1 MLTTT
6 RQKHN
11 MNIAPWTQHGTQ
23 NKQLCKTR
31 GMEWQCAS
39 CDLLFPSEAFIDDDR
54 RYNKDKGAIK
64 ILARKEY
71 CLNKGHWRRCRACL
85 DIRYDND
92 FSISSSI
99 TKQCQRCKYNRPAEY
114 FRESATTCNA
124 CLFKQQYEVFS
135 CAQCHKITSLKDWC
149 GRHNECHHR

>member
-1 MLTTT
+1 MKHIKN
-6 RQKHN
+6 RKQHVDNEQAEAQKEYCT
-11 MNIAPWTQHGTQ
+11 MDTAWKA
-23 NKQLCKTR
+23 KQKLCKTR

-64 ILARKEY
+64 ILATKEY

-124 CLFKQQYEVFS
+124 CLF
-135 CAQCHKITSLKDWC
+135 
-149 GRHNECHHR
+149 